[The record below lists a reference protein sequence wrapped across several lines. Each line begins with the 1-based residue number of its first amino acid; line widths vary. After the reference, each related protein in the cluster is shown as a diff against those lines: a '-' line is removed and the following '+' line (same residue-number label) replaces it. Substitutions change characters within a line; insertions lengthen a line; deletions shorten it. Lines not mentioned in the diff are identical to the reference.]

1 MSAALTATAA
11 APLSEATAAAPD
23 EPHAQPQPA
32 LPELTERRRAD
43 RRKPTSFE
51 DRLEVSRQLTRT
63 ETTRVAHS
71 NIAWEVVH
79 AVRFDPIL
87 GQVRDED
94 LARLMPQIEVVKIAD
109 QAIFQYGEP
118 AAALYFILAGNVSV
132 SNGARNQNQPHPAH
146 QSEPGLLVHH
156 HYLGEETVLG
166 GKEYRDTAYAVG
178 EVKLLKFAKETIAP
192 LLKSNPKLSG
202 QFFDS
207 YLTRTRNDWNGEAEV
222 APGSIAEPLREEPLG
237 SNATSTSPI
246 ESNPLK
252 SVDYGRTQARAGSD
266 HWRELIGWALCV
278 LLPPFVIWG
287 SGDSGLSEPAR
298 IFLGVFTATVLMWVF
313 RLVADFIPG
322 LFVVTGTVI
331 FGLVPSA
338 TVLSGF
344 ASDGFFMSL
353 SILGVAAVIVSS
365 GLSYRVLLL
374 VINALPGG
382 RAFGNLGLFLTGLAL
397 SPVVPSINGRVAL
410 TTPLLLDMIET
421 MGFKAG
427 GRAATQLAFACFS
440 GITLLSAVFLTSKS
454 INFVVF
460 GLLPGYAQDQYQ
472 WFGWFLASAAVG
484 GILILA
490 CAILW
495 LVLFPTTEG
504 GAVGKDML
512 EGQLDLLGP
521 MKPQE
526 WAGAIGVIVFVILIL
541 TQTLHKISPPWIG
554 LFLLFFLLAFNYLK
568 GSEFKD
574 KIDWPFLMYLAGIT
588 GMVAAMNYLG
598 ISAWLSGK
606 LGFLGAPMSDN
617 FPLFV
622 GLLVGVLS
630 MMRLFAP
637 INAVVAIAAT
647 VLMPLADIHGVSPWV
662 VGFIILTVGELWWLP
677 YQCSYYLQF
686 QELTKKRRLYDET
699 HFLIANA
706 ALNVVKIGALYAA
719 LPLWKKAGL
728 L

>member
-1 MSAALTATAA
+1 MSHATHLDAAVAA
-11 APLSEATAAAPD
+11 VSIEPVEPNAELPD
-23 EPHAQPQPA
+23 N
-32 LPELTERRRAD
+32 TERRRTD
-43 RRKPTSFE
+43 RRKPISFE
-51 DRLEVSRQLTRT
+51 ERLEASRQLTRT
-63 ETTRVAHS
+63 ETTRVAQS
-71 NIAWEVVH
+71 NIAWEIVH

-87 GQVRDED
+87 GQCREED
-94 LARLMPQIEVVKIAD
+94 LARLMPQIEVVTVAD
-109 QAIFQYGEP
+109 QTIYAQGDK
-118 AAALYFILAGNVSV
+118 AAALYYILAGNVSV
-132 SNGARNQNQPHPAH
+132 SKAAHNPHQPMQPHQTDH
-146 QSEPGLLVHH
+146 GLLVHH
-156 HYLGEETVLG
+156 HYLGEETVLDG
-166 GKEYRDTAYAVG
+166 DAYRDAAHAIG
-178 EVKLLKFAKETIAP
+178 EVKLLKFSKEAIAP
-192 LLKSNPKLSG
+192 LLKGNPRLRG

-207 YLTRTRNDWNGEAEV
+207 YMTRMRNDWNGADEA
-222 APGSIAEPLREEPLG
+222 APGSIAEPLREEP
-237 SNATSTSPI
+237 ATAKGQAAALDNLPI
-246 ESNPLK
+246 TT
-252 SVDYGRTQARAGSD
+252 DRATGD
-266 HWRELIGWALCV
+266 QWREFIGWALCV
-278 LLPPFVIWG
+278 LLPPLVIWG

-410 TTPLLLDMIET
+410 TTPLLIDMIET
-421 MGFKAG
+421 MGLKAG
-427 GRAATQLAFACFS
+427 GKAATQLAFACFS

-484 GILILA
+484 GILIVA

-495 LVLFPTTEG
+495 LVLFPTKEG

-526 WAGAIGVIVFVILIL
+526 WAGAIGVIAFVILIL

-598 ISAWLSGK
+598 LSAWLSNK
-606 LGFLGAPMSDN
+606 LGFLGAPMRDN

-630 MMRLFAP
+630 LMRLFAP

-647 VLMPLADIHGVSPWV
+647 VLMPLAEIHGVSPWV

-686 QELTKKRRLYDET
+686 QELTKKRRLYDEK
-699 HFLIANA
+699 HFLMANA
-706 ALNVVKIGALYAA
+706 ALNLVKIGALYAA